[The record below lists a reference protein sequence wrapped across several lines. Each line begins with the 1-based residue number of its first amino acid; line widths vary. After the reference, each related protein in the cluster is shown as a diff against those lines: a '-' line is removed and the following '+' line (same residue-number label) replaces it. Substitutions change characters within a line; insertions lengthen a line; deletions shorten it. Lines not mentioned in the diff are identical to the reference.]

1 MDRLSD
7 DERNAALSLIMPAEK
22 VVEKKEP
29 VSDAPKVAPVK
40 EGGSDGCASNPFDLL
55 ASTLEARK
63 DLGKGESAS
72 KVPDSVRKELVEK
85 VNVGLIDDLLNKFF

>member
-1 MDRLSD
+1 MGRLSD

-29 VSDAPKVAPVK
+29 VSDAPKAPSDVQEAVA
-40 EGGSDGCASNPFDLL
+40 GNPFDLL